1 AYLDALATHRRTNG
15 QPTTSYAWGLWNTQ
29 GGMTGQLAQA
39 DRARMARMGILPI
52 DPALGLELFDAGLR
66 SERAALVPS
75 RFNLSALRD
84 PAPLFRSLVR
94 TPVRRAAA
102 AGTGTKAAG
111 TGGTDGTAL
120 ADQLVGLDREERRTV
135 LRRLVLDHVADVLG
149 HTGTDALDP
158 ERGLLD
164 QGLDSLT
171 AVELRN
177 RLGAAVGHRLPSTL
191 IFDHPT
197 VLALAGYLD
206 TDVLPAPV
214 SGLAELDRLEEL
226 LLTLPT
232 DGEQRELLTRRLQEV
247 LTKAAI
253 EPADSTSQLLDTAS
267 DDELFD
273 FIDFEL
279 GS

>member
-15 QPTTSYAWGLWNTQ
+15 HPTTSYAWGLWDTQ
-29 GGMTGQLAQA
+29 GGMTGQLARA

-75 RFNLSALRD
+75 RFDLSALRD

-94 TPVRRAAA
+94 TPVRRPAA
-102 AGTGTKAAG
+102 AGTGATG
-111 TGGTDGTAL
+111 TGAGSTDATAL
-120 ADQLVGLDREERRTV
+120 TDRLAGLDREERRTA
-135 LRRLVLDHVADVLG
+135 LRELVLGHVADVLG

-177 RLGAAVGHRLPSTL
+177 RLGTAVGHRLPSTL

-206 TDVLPAPV
+206 AEVLPAPGL
-214 SGLAELDRLEEL
+214 GLAELDRLEEL
-226 LLTLPT
+226 LLTLPA
-232 DGEQRELLTRRLQEV
+232 DGEQRGLLTQRLQEV
-247 LTKAAI
+247 LTKAGI
-253 EPADSTSQLLDTAS
+253 ETADSTSQLLETAS

-273 FIDFEL
+273 FIDNEL

>member
-1 AYLDALATHRRTNG
+1 LATHRTHHG
-15 QPTTSYAWGLWNTQ
+15 HPTTSYAWGLWNTQ
-29 GGMTGQLAQA
+29 GGMTGTLAQA

-52 DPALGLELFDAGLR
+52 DPELGLELFDAGLR

-75 RFNLSALRD
+75 RFDLAALHD

-102 AGTGTKAAG
+102 SAGGGTAPAAG
-111 TGGTDGTAL
+111 TGGTDATGL
-120 ADQLVGLDREERRTV
+120 ADRLAGLDHEERRTV

-149 HTGTDALDP
+149 HTGTDTLDP

-177 RLGAAVGHRLPSTL
+177 RLGTAVGHRLPSTL

-206 TDVLPAPV
+206 TEVLPAPGL
-214 SGLAELDRLEEL
+214 GLAELDRLEEL

-232 DGEQRELLTRRLQEV
+232 DGEQREQLTRRLQEV
-247 LTKAAI
+247 LTKAGI
-253 EPADSTSQLLDTAS
+253 EPADATGRLLETAS

-273 FIDFEL
+273 FIDNEL